1 MKISSTSQSY
11 IFAYANI
18 CKTFLKICNGDYFV
32 KCDCVIKFL
41 LSDSRF
47 WKHWMGSGRNLMHNL
62 RKFFQLRS

>member
-47 WKHWMGSGRNLMHNL
+47 
-62 RKFFQLRS
+62 